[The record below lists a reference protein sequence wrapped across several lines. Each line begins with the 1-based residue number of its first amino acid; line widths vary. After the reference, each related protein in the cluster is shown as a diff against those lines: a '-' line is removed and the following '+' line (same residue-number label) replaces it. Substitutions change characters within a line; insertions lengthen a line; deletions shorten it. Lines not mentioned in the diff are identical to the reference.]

1 MTRGF
6 DIQVLELAWETCI
19 RHEFGDI
26 QQDLHRLLDTFKA
39 EYRKMQESH
48 AAERALVK
56 ANQEKCVAFTKG
68 SHGRL
73 GKNSFVI
80 NVDPEVLR
88 MIIASAGLREGYL
101 QV

>member
-1 MTRGF
+1 VTRGF

-56 ANQEKCVAFTKG
+56 ANQEKCVAFTMG

-73 GKNSFVI
+73 GAGSFI
-80 NVDPEVLR
+80 RHVDPEVLR
-88 MIIASAGLREGYL
+88 IIVAVAGLRDCSYL
-101 QV
+101 